1 MNSTDSKQ
9 SDVKLSVCVIFTGT
23 LGLLGNLWVIIVIL
37 SSQSMRRKSVNVLFT
52 SQSLLDFLCGSL
64 LILSRRVKIF
74 VPEAGHY
81 GIKGNSHFSSL
92 CFLSHSHDK

>member
-1 MNSTDSKQ
+1 MNFTDNKQ
-9 SDVKLSVCVIFTGT
+9 GDVKLSVCTIFTGT

-52 SQSLLDFLCGSL
+52 SQSLLDFLCGLL

-74 VPEAGHY
+74 VPEAGH
-81 GIKGNSHFSSL
+81 
-92 CFLSHSHDK
+92 